1 MDCEKF
7 EATLIDE
14 LYDELDEV
22 TSAAAKRHVAG
33 CARCASRMSGLRA
46 TRRLAVLELL
56 SPPPDLEERILAA
69 AREAQKVAPLK
80 RRASSAIS
88 WAASWAMRPQTA
100 MAALF
105 LLMIGFTTL
114 LLKQHAAPPTAA
126 MTVSD
131 KGEPVARTDNAA
143 EERPAAA
150 AVPPLAAAPRP
161 ATPAPAA
168 TAASSAYAALDGV
181 SATSRSAG
189 KLNLGSKA
197 SEASGG
203 GAGGPLAMKDLS
215 GQELAYQENS
225 APLGQPRR
233 AARPAPPAAVA
244 PPPAPAAPAGPLAK
258 ADGFS
263 DSPAAGAAQAT
274 SPSPFDVAMGA
285 YNSGDYATATRD
297 FDQIASSGDLNAAL
311 WAARSVREGS
321 GCQQAAGRFD
331 QVARS
336 GSGTTA
342 GYDALFEA
350 GHCYRI
356 LGQYD
361 AARQR
366 LAGLLT
372 VPAYINKANAE
383 LSAMGASS
391 KAGAANAQRAAP
403 KAAAPQQQ
411 QQQAPPV
418 KARPVGDAL

>member
-7 EATLIDE
+7 ESTLIDE

-46 TRRLAVLELL
+46 TRRLAVLEPLT
-56 SPPPDLEERILAA
+56 PPPDLEERILAA

-114 LLKQHAAPPTAA
+114 LLKQRAAPPTAA

-131 KGEPVARTDNAA
+131 KGEPVARVDTEADDRPSAVAA
-143 EERPAAA
+143 VPLAPAPPRAAA
-150 AVPPLAAAPRP
+150 APAGTAAP
-161 ATPAPAA
+161 
-168 TAASSAYAALDGV
+168 SAYASLDGV
-181 SATSRSAG
+181 SATARSAG
-189 KLNLGSKA
+189 KVNLASKA
-197 SEASGG
+197 GEASGG
-203 GAGGPLAMKDLS
+203 GGSGPLALKDLS

-233 AARPAPPAAVA
+233 ARPAPPAAAPA
-244 PPPAPAAPAGPLAK
+244 PPPAPAAPVAK
-258 ADGFS
+258 SDSFS
-263 DSPAAGAAQAT
+263 DSVGAGAQAA

-285 YNSGDYATATRD
+285 YNSGDYATATTD
-297 FDQIASSGDLNAAL
+297 FDQLAASGDLNAAL

-331 QVARS
+331 QVARA

-342 GYDALFEA
+342 GYDALLEA

-383 LSAMGASS
+383 LSAMGSA
-391 KAGAANAQRAAP
+391 KAGAGTGNAQRAAP

-411 QQQAPPV
+411 QQAPPPV
-418 KARPVGDAL
+418 KARPPAGDAL